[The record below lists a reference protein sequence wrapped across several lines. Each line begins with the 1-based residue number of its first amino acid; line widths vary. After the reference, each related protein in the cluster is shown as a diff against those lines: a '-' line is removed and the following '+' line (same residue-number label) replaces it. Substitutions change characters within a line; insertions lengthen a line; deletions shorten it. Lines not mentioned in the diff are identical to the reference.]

1 MFHEVVEIYSPIT
14 YYWTVPLILDHSYL
28 VGNLTN
34 SKIAETK
41 ALEPLKS
48 WHFCS
53 GPKLGALSNNRWS
66 GGIHWLADLHLIQQ
80 NISYN

>member
-1 MFHEVVEIYSPIT
+1 MNLELYLSTPRSLSLTMAWGRIYLRTHKYMNLISPGPKNFIIT
-14 YYWTVPLILDHSYL
+14 YYWTGLLILDHSYL

-48 WHFCS
+48 
-53 GPKLGALSNNRWS
+53 
-66 GGIHWLADLHLIQQ
+66 
-80 NISYN
+80 